1 MFKPG
6 SKKVEGKIFTYS
18 NHCMASVD
26 FEYNAQSVLELK
38 RCQLLFYRKEQLA
51 STGEKTIYND
61 LNEMK
66 MTESS
71 FWGELTL

>member
-1 MFKPG
+1 
-6 SKKVEGKIFTYS
+6 
-18 NHCMASVD
+18 MASVD

-51 STGEKTIYND
+51 STVEKTIYYD
-61 LNEMK
+61 LNEIKK